1 MSIDLL
7 TNPWV
12 EQEPCREEDPRFRA
26 GKQTL
31 LCRSFPQLP
40 RRRPSRGEVN
50 SSKYLAAE
58 EAILHAEGAMQSSSV
73 QWDDVWIE
81 DIRACLSNEP
91 DPAWSIWPAWK
102 ELVASAQ
109 PLHDTLRAIEISE
122 FVSQSHEAGRPPP
135 PETRIASAVPR
146 SARTARLSR
155 PPLWPTERMTPPV
168 RAPLKHALCVA
179 NRPNVAVQA
188 KPPLPWARK
197 HFATSG
203 GPKVTAGH
211 QRLGVFF
218 QCDIGLPGARGGA
231 GLGLDAS
238 NYASSC
244 NTTGVQARNET
255 SLDVGHTKYM
265 GRNYASTS
273 FPITDCSACDGTS
286 CFQRKASWRP
296 CGAGSSTDDT
306 RQRLSPL
313 GQSLAFSAL
322 AESQRDRADLA
333 LECLAKERHLH
344 RQREKA
350 LQEAQAA
357 LQEERLQRAEVEAS
371 RAVERKALQAAEQA
385 ELAEARRRMA
395 AEAQV
400 EQMKAKVKDLK
411 KNLED
416 DESLRVLDE
425 FRLKL
430 ESQRREISGLRRQ
443 LETAKEEAASKAALV
458 EQGRVQLL
466 DGQEK
471 WAEERVRLVSH
482 QYQQKQELLKAQADL
497 AQLRQAGSELQAA
510 AERIAEHSM
519 RAAPVVATER
529 ERLAS
534 EAALNLA
541 EVEARSKLYEQD
553 AMQAREELVKMREEM
568 VDAQAAGQSLQ
579 AAVDGMLQMCQ
590 MTEEWFQDLRER
602 PDVDR

>member
-58 EAILHAEGAMQSSSV
+58 EAILHAEGATQSSSV

-211 QRLGVFF
+211 QRRG
-218 QCDIGLPGARGGA
+218 DARRYAPARARGLA
-231 GLGLDAS
+231 NL
-238 NYASSC
+238 N
-244 NTTGVQARNET
+244 
-255 SLDVGHTKYM
+255 SLL
-265 GRNYASTS
+265 
-273 FPITDCSACDGTS
+273 
-286 CFQRKASWRP
+286 RP
-296 CGAGSSTDDT
+296 VTPPPKPPQG
-306 RQRLSPL
+306 
-313 GQSLAFSAL
+313 
-322 AESQRDRADLA
+322 
-333 LECLAKERHLH
+333 
-344 RQREKA
+344 
-350 LQEAQAA
+350 AQA
-357 LQEERLQRAEVEAS
+357 
-371 RAVERKALQAAEQA
+371 
-385 ELAEARRRMA
+385 
-395 AEAQV
+395 
-400 EQMKAKVKDLK
+400 
-411 KNLED
+411 
-416 DESLRVLDE
+416 
-425 FRLKL
+425 
-430 ESQRREISGLRRQ
+430 
-443 LETAKEEAASKAALV
+443 
-458 EQGRVQLL
+458 
-466 DGQEK
+466 
-471 WAEERVRLVSH
+471 WA
-482 QYQQKQELLKAQADL
+482 
-497 AQLRQAGSELQAA
+497 
-510 AERIAEHSM
+510 SM
-519 RAAPVVATER
+519 RPTMPRPATPR
-529 ERLAS
+529 ECRTPS
-534 EAALNLA
+534 
-541 EVEARSKLYEQD
+541 
-553 AMQAREELVKMREEM
+553 QA
-568 VDAQAAGQSLQ
+568 
-579 AAVDGMLQMCQ
+579 
-590 MTEEWFQDLRER
+590 
-602 PDVDR
+602 